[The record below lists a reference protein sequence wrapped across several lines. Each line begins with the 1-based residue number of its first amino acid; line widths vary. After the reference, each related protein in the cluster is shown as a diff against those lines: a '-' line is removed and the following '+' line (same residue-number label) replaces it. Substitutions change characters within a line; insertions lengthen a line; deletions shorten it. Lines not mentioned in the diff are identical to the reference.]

1 MKEKELHLRWDNYS
15 AVYKGSFAALLNHE
29 HFTDVTLSC
38 DNQSI
43 KCHRLVLSACSSY
56 FENLLISN
64 SHYQPIIILKD
75 VKFCDLQALV
85 KFMYIGEVTVAQ
97 THFDSVLR
105 LADMLK
111 ITGLA
116 DDRGPSPYVTD
127 TSCPSQSTDA
137 SKPNVKRKKLD
148 TDLDSSELIQDSS
161 QDTSFVFIA
170 HNATPSSD
178 SCKSVPSP
186 LLVNQKDLIAKD
198 PLSFEDEC
206 IKTTTKEVAYKS
218 SLLKEERRDHNN
230 VKENLVKKE
239 LSDHDDGIQT
249 GTPNHFVHSLADVCS
264 TSGNSIDYASSI
276 NQRSKSHRQD
286 SRGSHSFSDSCSRSE
301 DGICEESSS
310 LVIAEQELDLS
321 TLANFV
327 DSIGRKDKEDFRSIP
342 HLSGK
347 RQGRLLKP
355 KAWLP
360 NFFGSKTAFLKLW
373 IWEHKDDPYPT
384 EEEKRRFAKIANMT
398 LAQVNQWFVNA
409 RRRRILQPDINTTT
423 YLRTKYKEFYNP

>member
-230 VKENLVKKE
+230 VKEN
-239 LSDHDDGIQT
+239 
-249 GTPNHFVHSLADVCS
+249 
-264 TSGNSIDYASSI
+264 GNSIDYASSI